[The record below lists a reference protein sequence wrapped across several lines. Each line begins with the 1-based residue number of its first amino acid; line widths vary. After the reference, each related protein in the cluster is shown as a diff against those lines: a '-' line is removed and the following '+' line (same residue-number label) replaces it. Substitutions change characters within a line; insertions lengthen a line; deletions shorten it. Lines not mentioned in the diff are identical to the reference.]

1 MSFQPDCLSLS
12 LCLFLLCA
20 GDHVWALTFFFPLH
34 PQSLVVELLCVAYT
48 FRVYCTSINTVNT
61 LSFTY
66 IAFWSPCSHRCAL
79 NEKPIITM
87 IGERGRMAVLIK
99 SVPLFRSFSTC
110 PFSMMKTSPL
120 SSTLRVWCASLLS
133 LRFIS
138 LCVYSIRSARSS
150 STTTNLFVFPF
161 FLSFL
166 FLMEKKKPLFSFA
179 FVLPFAFGCWMAD
192 KWKRWQI
199 DDCSRHR
206 THCQQ
211 RAMKETQAF
220 NTGIESRTKFVRCQ

>member
-1 MSFQPDCLSLS
+1 MSFQPDCLSLFACFYCVLEITCGLWLS
-12 LCLFLLCA
+12 FFHFILNLLLSSC
-20 GDHVWALTFFFPLH
+20 
-34 PQSLVVELLCVAYT
+34 CVSPIHFAY
-48 FRVYCTSINTVNT
+48 VYCTSINTVNT

-99 SVPLFRSFSTC
+99 SVPLFRAFSTC

-166 FLMEKKKPLFSFA
+166 FLMEKKSLSSPCFCVAVCFWLLNGRQMETMTDRWLLSA
-179 FVLPFAFGCWMAD
+179 SHSLPAASNERNASIQYRN
-192 KWKRWQI
+192 WK
-199 DDCSRHR
+199 
-206 THCQQ
+206 
-211 RAMKETQAF
+211 
-220 NTGIESRTKFVRCQ
+220 